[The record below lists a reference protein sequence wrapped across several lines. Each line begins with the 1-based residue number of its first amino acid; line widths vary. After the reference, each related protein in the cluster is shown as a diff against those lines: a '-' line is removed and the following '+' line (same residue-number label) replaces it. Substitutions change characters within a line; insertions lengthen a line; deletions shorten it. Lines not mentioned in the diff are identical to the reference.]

1 MRGRFFILLGIV
13 AVLLTAIAQV
23 RSGQGV
29 QKRIKFPEYD
39 RATGKIKS
47 LLTGDRATPQKNG
60 YILVEKARLET
71 YVYDGTT
78 KSIDL
83 IIKAPKCLFNF
94 RNRVASSAGNMKVSR
109 ADGQA
114 AIEGRGFVWDQ
125 QSTVL
130 VISNDVRTVMQNGF
144 TADSKNVQ
152 DR

>member
-29 QKRIKFPEYD
+29 QKWIKFPEYD
-39 RATGKIKS
+39 RATGKIRS
-47 LLTGDRATPQKNG
+47 LLTGERATPQKNG

-78 KSIDL
+78 KNIDL
-83 IIKAPKCLFNF
+83 IIEAPKCLFNF
-94 RNRVASSAGNMKVSR
+94 RTRVASSAGNMKVSR

>member
-1 MRGRFFILLGIV
+1 
-13 AVLLTAIAQV
+13 
-23 RSGQGV
+23 
-29 QKRIKFPEYD
+29 
-39 RATGKIKS
+39 
-47 LLTGDRATPQKNG
+47 
-60 YILVEKARLET
+60 
-71 YVYDGTT
+71 VYDGTT
-78 KSIDL
+78 KNIDL
-83 IIKAPKCLFNF
+83 IIEAPRCLFNF
-94 RNRVASSAGNMKVSR
+94 RTRVASSAGNMKVSR